1 MKRLSSDVLQSPR
14 CATVNGFSVHA
25 NVSIPE
31 HDRMRLERLCRY
43 AARPAVATK
52 RLSELPDGRLLY
64 RLKRPWRNGTTAV
77 IFEPQ
82 DLLAKLAALVPAPR
96 VHLVRFHGI
105 LGPAAAWRALII
117 PAGAASAP
125 VAITECAAAQ
135 CDSIV
140 SAESVDAGATEWAE
154 QKSAALRRNYS
165 WAQLMKRVFAID
177 VLQCDRC
184 GGVMRII
191 AAIHPPDT
199 TRKILDCLGLPSRAP
214 PLTPAVREPASLFD
228 QY

>member
-1 MKRLSSDVLQSPR
+1 MPHGQPSQR
-14 CATVNGFSVHA
+14 SVYRNYLMDDCSIGL
-25 NVSIPE
+25 NV
-31 HDRMRLERLCRY
+31 HGG
-43 AARPAVATK
+43 T
-52 RLSELPDGRLLY
+52 
-64 RLKRPWRNGTTAV
+64 GTTAV

-105 LGPAAAWRALII
+105 LPPAAASRALII
-117 PAGAASAP
+117 PAGAAAAP
-125 VAITECAAAQ
+125 VATTECAAAQ
-135 CDSIV
+135 WDSIV

>member
-1 MKRLSSDVLQSPR
+1 
-14 CATVNGFSVHA
+14 
-25 NVSIPE
+25 
-31 HDRMRLERLCRY
+31 
-43 AARPAVATK
+43 
-52 RLSELPDGRLLY
+52 
-64 RLKRPWRNGTTAV
+64 V

-105 LGPAAAWRALII
+105 FGPAAAWRPLII
-117 PAGAASAP
+117 PTTKIESAP
-125 VAITECAAAQ
+125 AEGNPAP
-135 CDSIV
+135 SR
-140 SAESVDAGATEWAE
+140 ESVDVAAVEYTE
-154 QKSAALRRNYS
+154 QDSRLRRHNHS

-177 VLQCDRC
+177 VLRCDRC

-214 PLTPAVREPASLFD
+214 PLTPAVREPDVLFD
-228 QY
+228 HF

>member
-1 MKRLSSDVLQSPR
+1 
-14 CATVNGFSVHA
+14 
-25 NVSIPE
+25 
-31 HDRMRLERLCRY
+31 
-43 AARPAVATK
+43 
-52 RLSELPDGRLLY
+52 
-64 RLKRPWRNGTTAV
+64 LKRPWRNGTSAV

-105 LGPAAAWRALII
+105 LGPAAAWRPLII
-117 PAGAASAP
+117 PTAAAAS
-125 VAITECAAAQ
+125 TESAAAKGN
-135 CDSIV
+135 SIV
-140 SAESVDAGATEWAE
+140 LPESVDAATAECAE
-154 QKSAALRRNYS
+154 QKSAVQRCRNYS

-191 AAIHPPDT
+191 ATIHPPDT

-214 PLTPAVREPASLFD
+214 PLTPALRERAFLFD
-228 QY
+228 QF